1 MHDMTR
7 TELTTTVSS
16 ISLMSSRFIGFVV
29 PCMPRAAGVCL
40 RHFDMLLVFAFG
52 MLLKEDRRMNIQI
65 LLKFNKYG
73 A

>member
-1 MHDMTR
+1 
-7 TELTTTVSS
+7 
-16 ISLMSSRFIGFVV
+16 
-29 PCMPRAAGVCL
+29 MPRAAGVCL